1 MRFLG
6 FKIRLVRSRR
16 KFALMYP
23 SKKAV
28 KGLYARVR
36 AIANSRM
43 PVATYTQ
50 SNLLGG
56 GEKWLANFQVRN
68 GQ

>member
-1 MRFLG
+1 
-6 FKIRLVRSRR
+6 
-16 KFALMYP
+16 MYP